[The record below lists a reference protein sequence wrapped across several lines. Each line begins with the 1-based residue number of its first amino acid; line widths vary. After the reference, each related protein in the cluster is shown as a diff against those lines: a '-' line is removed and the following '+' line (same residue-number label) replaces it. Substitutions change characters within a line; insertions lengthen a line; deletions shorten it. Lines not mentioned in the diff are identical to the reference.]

1 VTVTSYFRPSSV
13 PEAIRLLQAH
23 GPDLLVIAG
32 GTVAMPLLNEGV
44 LQPRLVMGLRNA
56 GLAGIDRTNAGL
68 RIGATTTLTAL
79 AEQDAI
85 PMLAT
90 AASRTAAWSV
100 RNLGTVGGNL
110 FSAPRGGDV
119 ATALLALDAIA
130 VASGASGARVI
141 PLAAFFTG
149 LQATAL
155 APDELV
161 TAVRVPTPD
170 GETAFVKLGRRS
182 ANSPA
187 VVTVAVHVRRDG
199 ERVRKAR
206 IAIGSA
212 GPVPFRATSAEAA
225 LAGRPFDGEA
235 IENAAAAA
243 ETEAEPHADAIA
255 SDWYRRRMVGVVV
268 RQALEQLAATA
279 TGRAA

>member
-1 VTVTSYFRPSSV
+1 VTVSSYFRPSSV

-23 GPDLLVIAG
+23 GPDLFVIAG

-56 GLAGIDRTNAGL
+56 GLAGIEQTDGGL

-79 AEQDAI
+79 VEQDAI

-119 ATALLALDAIA
+119 ATALLALDASA
-130 VASGASGARVI
+130 VASGPGGTRVI
-141 PLAAFFTG
+141 PLTSFFTG
-149 LQATAL
+149 LHATAL

-161 TAVRVPTPD
+161 TAIRVPMPD
-170 GETAFVKLGRRS
+170 GDASFVKLGRRS
-182 ANSPA
+182 QGSPA
-187 VVTVAVHVRRDG
+187 VVTVAAQVRRDG
-199 ERVRKAR
+199 ERTTKAR

-212 GPVPFRATSAEAA
+212 GPVPFRAVAAEAA
-225 LAGRPFDGEA
+225 LAGKPFDGDA
-235 IENAAAAA
+235 ISAAA
-243 ETEAEPHADAIA
+243 EAAEAEAEPLADAIA

-268 RQALEQLAATA
+268 RQALEQLVPAAS
-279 TGRAA
+279 GRAA